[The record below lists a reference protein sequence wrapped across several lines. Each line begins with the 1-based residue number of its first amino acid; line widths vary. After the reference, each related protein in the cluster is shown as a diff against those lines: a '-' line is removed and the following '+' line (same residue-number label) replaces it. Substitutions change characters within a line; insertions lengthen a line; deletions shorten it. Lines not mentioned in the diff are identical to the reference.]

1 MEQLALALRTEMRR
15 RGHSY
20 RQAAGTLGVSS
31 GTVVNWSKGWVEHA
45 PRPGH
50 WCRLADY
57 IGVPMFIVLGW
68 LGLLSDEQIG
78 LVRTLPGLAMA
89 DGIALRMA
97 DQQLVLELS
106 A

>member
-1 MEQLALALRTEMRR
+1 
-15 RGHSY
+15 
-20 RQAAGTLGVSS
+20 
-31 GTVVNWSKGWVEHA
+31 
-45 PRPGH
+45 
-50 WCRLADY
+50 
-57 IGVPMFIVLGW
+57 MFIVLGW